1 MILRKAFFQ
10 KIGEWLPQLQQLRS
24 LTSDFGGFQ
33 SFVGEK
39 EKYEIYEQEYVS
51 SVATMHYASRILE
64 IADQTDSLLPT
75 SSSAA
80 FELVD
85 VDAAQAF
92 LHASRSSEGLYKLA
106 PHHKRLPTVA
116 AVYHGTYAWKI
127 LASRRIPSVKGGD
140 VKATFSY
147 VRHLVLF
154 SLVTSLCF
162 FSFSIEHFIII
173 QYKTKH

>member
-1 MILRKAFFQ
+1 LRKAFFQ
-10 KIGEWLPQLQQLRS
+10 KVSEWLPQLQQLRS

-51 SVATMHYASRILE
+51 SVATLHYAARILE
-64 IADQTDSLLPT
+64 IADATDSLPT
-75 SSSAA
+75 PSSA
-80 FELVD
+80 FELID

-106 PHHKRLPTVA
+106 PNHKRLPTVA
-116 AVYHGTYAWKI
+116 AIYHGTHAWRI

-140 VKATFSY
+140 VRATFSCDDFMLLARY
-147 VRHLVLF
+147 IFCCKL
-154 SLVTSLCF
+154 
-162 FSFSIEHFIII
+162 I
-173 QYKTKH
+173 